1 MAAMREGSKRS
12 PYVPVAKR
20 APQPRRCIHLAAV
33 VAFAC
38 ATLVGCAGY
47 RYGAASLY
55 PPEIRTVHV
64 PIFESNSYRRNLGEW
79 LTEAVIR
86 EIELK
91 TPYKVVH
98 SGDADSI
105 LTGTLIADGKRL
117 LIVSPTDDPRE
128 TEITM
133 QVQVRWVDRRGN
145 VLRERSGV
153 SLPPELVDLV
163 GTASA
168 VPEFGHTITSAQQKA
183 IEQLAQQIVSLME
196 VPW

>member
-1 MAAMREGSKRS
+1 M
-12 PYVPVAKR
+12 VA
-20 APQPRRCIHLAAV
+20 LACV
-33 VAFAC
+33 
-38 ATLVGCAGY
+38 TLVGCAGY

-79 LTEAVIR
+79 LTEAVVR

-98 SGDADSI
+98 HPNADSI
-105 LTGTLIADGKRL
+105 LSGTLIADTKRL
-117 LIVSPTDDPRE
+117 LVISPTDDPRE
-128 TEITM
+128 TELVM
-133 QVQVRWVDRRGN
+133 QVQVRWVDRQGN

-153 SLPPELVDLV
+153 PVPLELVDV
-163 GTASA
+163 SGTASV
-168 VPEFGHTITSAQQKA
+168 VPEFGQSITSGQQLA

-196 VPW
+196 IPW

>member
-1 MAAMREGSKRS
+1 MPPRDREFARLSHRW
-12 PYVPVAKR
+12 
-20 APQPRRCIHLAAV
+20 APAV
-33 VAFAC
+33 VVMAVCTAV
-38 ATLVGCAGY
+38 AGCAGY
-47 RYGAASLY
+47 RFGAASLY

-98 SGDADSI
+98 HANADSI
-105 LTGTLIADGKRL
+105 LSGTLIADTKRIL
-117 LIVSPTDDPRE
+117 VVSPSDEPRE
-128 TEITM
+128 TEINL

-153 SLPPELVDLV
+153 AIPPELVDV
-163 GTASA
+163 TGASSV
-168 VPEFGHTITSAQQKA
+168 VPEVGQSIATAQQQS
-183 IEQLAQQIVSLME
+183 IERVAQQVVSLME
-196 VPW
+196 APW

>member
-1 MAAMREGSKRS
+1 M
-12 PYVPVAKR
+12 VA
-20 APQPRRCIHLAAV
+20 L
-33 VAFAC
+33 AC

-79 LTEAVIR
+79 LTEAVVR

-98 SGDADSI
+98 HPNADSI
-105 LTGTLIADGKRL
+105 LTGTLISDAKRL
-117 LIVSPTDDPRE
+117 LIISPTDDPRE
-128 TEITM
+128 TELVM
-133 QVQVRWVDRRGN
+133 QVQVRWVDRQGN

-153 SLPPELVDLV
+153 PVPLELVDV
-163 GTASA
+163 GSTASV
-168 VPEFGHTITSAQQKA
+168 VPEFGQSITSGQQLA

-196 VPW
+196 IPW